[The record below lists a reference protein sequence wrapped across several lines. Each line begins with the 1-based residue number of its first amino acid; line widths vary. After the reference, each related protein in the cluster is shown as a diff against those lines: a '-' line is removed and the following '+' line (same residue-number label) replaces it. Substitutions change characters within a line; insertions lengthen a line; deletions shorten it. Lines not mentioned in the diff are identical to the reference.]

1 MAETTPTCGNK
12 RNSISRGEDGPA
24 LPLNKRVQ
32 SPVVFTGPD
41 GKILTRDGNR
51 DNGERWSAAHAKFD
65 SVKAKQR
72 ILSRQEDAAADMA
85 SSTGTKKPSC
95 MRQPAFST
103 PQPGKVKSVHF
114 QTPISSFPSSVDSPA
129 MPVGTIEYQST
140 PLPSS
145 KARPPLSGRKMK
157 MKAAAKLQLLDDHE
171 THASR
176 LVQARLDFSMGRQER
191 AYIAWLNHVLGK
203 PATAVNQM
211 SNFEDFISR
220 NSSQSTPNS
229 NSRPGAG
236 DLKLIDEVYW
246 DEDCENAS
254 PRNQPSVGKSPR
266 SALRPLNG
274 LASRYT
280 GNPTVKRPLK
290 ETFLGV
296 TPEKSLLARTDSPAT
311 PYLSSKRLKMITEHG
326 FSYCRDLHMQDVC
339 RLSDLS
345 RRLNLHFSQDERE
358 EILTTI
364 TQLAKHIDEGRLRMK
379 KDCAI
384 LVDVALRRKA
394 LYVLLNYNSYWL
406 RIGLHVVLGHTA
418 LLNGKLSGDVTG
430 VGVKDLTEE
439 YALLEVFLER
449 HFLAHAGLSKAY
461 ATNKAIDGLY
471 REGYAE
477 ALSRVI
483 LKRFFLLVLVLDKAK
498 RLTSLK
504 ISDGIDGLDG
514 GSPSL
519 FRSDARVKSSRQALQ
534 EFLSDVMHGE
544 GDVIGNLGN
553 LGYHVYHHQV
563 PLADYDFS
571 VVDLIEDLQDGVRLC
586 RLVQLL
592 AANDT
597 FFLEHIQVPSNGRKR
612 QIHNCQI
619 ALESLAQAGVPLEDE
634 EGCSICAEDIVGGNR
649 DKVFPLLWNIMVHL
663 QIPLLVSRPRLC
675 QEIAKLQGT
684 EGRFALGLNIGT
696 VELLLKWT
704 QVVCMI
710 SGNLNIRNFRTSF
723 ADGQALCYIVN
734 LYLPLFLAQEDV
746 LRPLCHMNL
755 QIDSTPNLRG
765 PFSPAYKKAVAHN
778 FGLVQAVARKLGNIP
793 EVLQL
798 VDLLGDPA
806 MSERNIIIFVAFLC
820 SRLLKEE
827 PLDDQVRRRESID
840 WEAGDQHAYSAD
852 DVPAL
857 CSYSSRRSLESE
869 SPIGFDRSYTVP
881 WPKEEARRSD
891 ISPTTVCNICC
902 DNNANNPEP
911 EAEYNEEIL
920 HKVCKVQ
927 AWWRAHRARELFL
940 RKKRAVQTIQKRWR
954 SFSESVRTRCATRI
968 QAHWRGYLLR
978 QVFLR
983 WREASLIHREC
994 HEREQAALVIQAYY
1008 RAWIRKRKYLETVGN
1023 MCKIQALWWANEARG
1038 NFLIQWKAVRIIE
1051 SAWIDYLFRK
1061 RSHFAP
1067 IVFPHW
1073 KQCTAR
1079 HSLIRLSTASSLNQS
1094 WFRDRFE
1101 EYEVEE
1107 EYKMVNVTD
1116 WLQDNELQSTEYFST
1131 VIQACWRARVAR
1143 KRFLKQRQAA
1153 VLIQVQWR
1161 VYSYFKKITAAVRI
1175 QAKWRC
1181 FASYRSFKLMRSSA
1195 LLIQC
1200 FYRGNLERR
1209 QYQRQKRSIIWL
1221 QARCRGRLQMKRYE
1235 AALESIS
1242 RIQSFWR
1249 VYKCRKQFMKL
1260 KSAVVVVQAC
1270 WRGYQHRETLS
1281 KSRQAASFLQKR
1293 FRGIVQRRAF
1303 LQYREAARIIQTFWR
1318 SRKLRQHFLEVRRCA
1333 VLIQSH
1339 FRTHVQ
1345 RRRYAHILLNVCK
1358 IQAAWRALQTRK
1370 RMLEHNIAAVVIQ
1383 TRFRAY
1389 ILGRQR
1395 RGQFLQERSAVSRIQ
1410 RCFKAF
1416 KFRRNFRRLVNAS
1429 RIQRTWRAHSLR
1441 REFLARRKAAVVIQR
1456 TYRAHCRGKAEKFI
1470 SSICKIQAFW
1480 RAKLELRHFLRQKT
1494 AAKLIQLQFRALM
1507 RRKKE
1512 VLLCSVCKIQAI
1524 WRAHKS
1530 RSQFLLQKK
1539 SAVTIQAGFRCYKAR
1554 LMFLEQKRAAV
1565 VIQAAFRAFNQTR
1578 FKPIVEPTFCGTVR
1592 RISKIQAVWR
1602 ALKARRMISEQRR
1615 AAQTI
1620 QCLWRYF
1627 VIKRKNVRRN
1637 AAAVVL
1643 QSWFRALIQRR
1654 RFKRERNAALA
1665 VQAHVKGWI
1674 QRRRYRG
1681 VLGII
1686 RKAQALFKAKKVRV
1700 QYRNQK
1706 IAACKI
1712 QAAWRGFWIRKMV
1725 DRWGRASS
1733 TIQARFRGYQQRKF
1747 YKSYINAVVRC
1758 QALMRGH
1765 LIRQKIGGGK
1775 VGDYKIQTVSN
1786 DVDKCMAAV
1795 QIQSGYS
1802 EWEGCLGGR
1811 LQVQELAKQTGMNE
1825 TVQDLSVYKETE
1837 EELPLDVNEKLLQSV
1852 LKLQAM
1858 FRLAA
1863 ARRKQVLSRSTR
1875 RSSRRLSARVLDQLF
1890 GDIVPEDQRGLTPV
1904 ENVVQCLQ
1912 LERSCSEIGI
1922 VRYEYC
1928 EQAYAAM
1935 MIQALWK
1942 GYSVRKIFASRTNK
1956 QLVDCKE
1963 QQLVNGTNFGPEK
1976 LRADE
1981 LSAGRTIFRWL
1992 TFWRERSHFVKIK
2005 KVTVFIQRLIRGW
2018 LCRCKF
2024 LQARKSVVCIQ
2035 AHWRGFL
2042 LRREISLVNQELLQ
2056 LRQRI
2061 QCTAASVQD
2070 SDRLGNRLTE
2080 ALALLL
2086 GQKTVTGILS
2096 ICRTI
2101 DVATHHSK
2109 SCCDRLAEAGAV
2121 TKILNLIQTINRSP
2135 PHEQVLKHALTIL
2148 KNLAHHLH
2156 LRLRIAEAPG
2166 AISIITEQLHMF
2178 RYKEDIF
2185 MRAMEVLKQ
2194 VCELPVGIA
2203 VLQREPQIFRRLQ
2216 LVAQSLDRKIQVEKR
2231 NLDKLPPST
2240 APVQRKLAEKKLVEA
2255 SGQFSSVMSLLKGIT
2270 QLEHSQ
2276 RRKTTPMSVPVPS
2289 VSKQVPRSC
2298 HRPSL
2303 APRPSLAQRVPLQD
2317 RTNW

>member
-51 DNGERWSAAHAKFD
+51 DNYECWSARAKFD

-72 ILSRQEDAAADMA
+72 ILSRQEDAAADMTSNTA
-85 SSTGTKKPSC
+85 TKKPSC

-103 PQPGKVKSVHF
+103 PQPEKLKSVHF
-114 QTPISSFPSSVDSPA
+114 QTPISSFPSSVDSPVMA
-129 MPVGTIEYQST
+129 PGMPVGTIEYQST

-157 MKAAAKLQLLDDHE
+157 MKAAAKLQVLDDHE
-171 THASR
+171 IQASR

-203 PATAVNQM
+203 PATAISQT

-220 NSSQSTPNS
+220 NSSLSTPNS
-229 NSRPGAG
+229 NSRAG
-236 DLKLIDEVYW
+236 DLRLIDEVYW

-254 PRNQPSVGKSPR
+254 PRNQPSVGRSPR

-280 GNPTVKRPLK
+280 GSPTVKRPLK
-290 ETFLGV
+290 DTFLGA
-296 TPEKSLLARTDSPAT
+296 TPEKLLLARTDSPAT

-345 RRLNLHFSQDERE
+345 RRLKLHFSQDERE

-364 TQLAKHIDEGRLRMK
+364 AQLAKHIDEGRLRMK

-394 LYVLLNYNSYWL
+394 LHVLLNYNSYWL

-449 HFLAHAGLSKAY
+449 HFLAHPGLSKAY

-471 REGYAE
+471 RDGYAE

-571 VVDLIEDLQDGVRLC
+571 VVDLIVDLQDGVRLC

-597 FFLEHIQVPSNGRKR
+597 LFLEHIQVPSNGRKR
-612 QIHNCQI
+612 QLHNCQI

-634 EGCSICAEDIVGGNR
+634 EGCSISAEDIVGGNR

-675 QEIAKLQGT
+675 QEIAQLQGT

-710 SGNLNIRNFRTSF
+710 SGNLNIRNFKTSF

-734 LYLPLFLAQEDV
+734 LYLPLFLAQKDV
-746 LRPLCHMNL
+746 LHPLCHMNL
-755 QIDSTPNLRG
+755 QIESTPNLRG

-798 VDLLGDPA
+798 VDLLGDPG

-827 PLDDQVRRRESID
+827 PLDDQVRGRRESID
-840 WEAGDQHAYSAD
+840 WEAADRHAYSAD
-852 DVPAL
+852 DAPAL

-881 WPKEEARRSD
+881 WPKDEARRND
-891 ISPTTVCNICC
+891 ISPPAICNDICC
-902 DNNANNPEP
+902 DVIVNNPAA
-911 EAEYNEEIL
+911 EAEYTEESL
-920 HKVCKVQ
+920 HQLCKLQ
-927 AWWRAHRARELFL
+927 AWWRAHSAREQFL
-940 RKKRAVQTIQKRWR
+940 RKKRAVQTIQKGWR
-954 SFSESVRTRCATRI
+954 SFSESVRTHCATRI

-978 QVFLR
+978 QMFLR
-983 WREASLIHREC
+983 WKEASLIHREC

-1008 RAWIRKRKYLETVGN
+1008 RAWIHKRQYLETVSN

-1038 NFLIQWKAVRIIE
+1038 NFLIQWKAVRTIE
-1051 SAWIDYLFRK
+1051 SAWIDYLVRK

-1067 IVFPHW
+1067 LILPHW
-1073 KQCTAR
+1073 NQFTAR
-1079 HSLIRLSTASSLNQS
+1079 QSLIRLSTASSLNQS
-1094 WFRDRFE
+1094 WFRDRVE
-1101 EYEVEE
+1101 EYDDEE
-1107 EYKMVNVTD
+1107 EYKMVNVQD
-1116 WLQDNELQSTEYFST
+1116 WLQDNELQSTEYYIA
-1131 VIQACWRARVAR
+1131 VIQACWRARIAR

-1161 VYSYFKKITAAVRI
+1161 VFLYRKKHTAAVQI

-1181 FASYRSFKLMRSSA
+1181 FISYRSFNLMRSSA
-1195 LLIQC
+1195 ILIQC

-1209 QYQRQKRSIIWL
+1209 QCQRQKRSVIWL
-1221 QARCRGRLQMKRYE
+1221 QARCRGQLQRRRYG
-1235 AALESIS
+1235 ATLESIS

-1249 VYKCRKQFMKL
+1249 VYKGRKQFMKL
-1260 KSAVVVVQAC
+1260 RSAVVVVQAC

-1281 KSRQAASFLQKR
+1281 KCRQAASFLQKR

-1303 LQYREAARIIQTFWR
+1303 LQHREAARIIQTFWR
-1318 SRKLRQHFLEVRRCA
+1318 SRKLRQQFLELRRCA

-1339 FRTHVQ
+1339 LRTYVQ
-1345 RRRYAHILLNVCK
+1345 RRRYGQIMLNVCK
-1358 IQAAWRALQTRK
+1358 IQAAWRALQIRK
-1370 RMLEHNIAAVVIQ
+1370 RILEQNNAAVAIQ

-1389 ILGRQR
+1389 ILGRKI
-1395 RGQFLQERSAVSRIQ
+1395 RGQFLQERSAVSRIE

-1416 KFRRNFRRLVNAS
+1416 KIRRNFRRFVNAS

-1441 REFLARRKAAVVIQR
+1441 REFLERRKAAVVIQR
-1456 TYRAHCRGKAEKFI
+1456 NYRAHCRGETVKYI
-1470 SSICKIQAFW
+1470 SSVCRIQASW
-1480 RAKLELRHFLRQKT
+1480 RAIVERRHFLRLRK
-1494 AAKLIQLQFRALM
+1494 AVEVIQVQFRALM
-1507 RRKKE
+1507 RRKTE
-1512 VLLCSVCKIQAI
+1512 VLLCRICKVQSV
-1524 WRAHKS
+1524 WRAHKC
-1530 RSQFLLQKK
+1530 RSQFLLQKQ
-1539 SAVTIQAGFRCYKAR
+1539 SAVTIQAAFRCYKAR
-1554 LMFLEQKRAAV
+1554 LMFLQQKKAALL
-1565 VIQAAFRAFNQTR
+1565 IQATFRAFSQTR

-1592 RISKIQAVWR
+1592 RVCKIQAVWR
-1602 ALKARRMISEQRR
+1602 ALKGRRMLSEQRR

-1620 QCLWRYF
+1620 QSLWRYF
-1627 VIKRKNVRRN
+1627 IIKRKNVRRN
-1637 AAAVVL
+1637 AAAIVI

-1654 RFKRERNAALA
+1654 KFKRARNAALA

-1681 VLGII
+1681 ALGII
-1686 RKAQALFKAKKVRV
+1686 RRAQALFKAKKVRV

-1706 IAACKI
+1706 KAACKI
-1712 QAAWRGFWIRKMV
+1712 QAAWRGCWIRRMV
-1725 DRWGRASS
+1725 YRWGRAST
-1733 TIQARFRGYQQRKF
+1733 TIQARFRCYNQRKL
-1747 YKSYINAVVRC
+1747 YKSYINAVVGC
-1758 QALMRGH
+1758 QALIRGH
-1765 LIRQKIGGGK
+1765 LIRQRIEGGK
-1775 VGDYKIQTVSN
+1775 VGDSKTQAVSI
-1786 DVDKCMAAV
+1786 DVDKCMAPV
-1795 QIQSGYS
+1795 QIQSACN
-1802 EWEGCLGGR
+1802 EWEGCLRAR
-1811 LQVQELAKQTGMNE
+1811 LQEQEVRMQTGMIE
-1825 TVQDLSVYKETE
+1825 TVQDLSVYKETTE
-1837 EELPLDVNEKLLQSV
+1837 NKKLLQSV

-1863 ARRKQVLSRSTR
+1863 ARRKRVLSRSSR
-1875 RSSRRLSARVLDQLF
+1875 RSSRRLSARVLDQLC
-1890 GDIVPEDQRGLTPV
+1890 GDILPEDQRGLTPV
-1904 ENVVQCLQ
+1904 KNVVQCLE
-1912 LERSCSEIGI
+1912 LERSCSEVSI

-1935 MIQALWK
+1935 MIQACWK
-1942 GYSVRKIFASRTNK
+1942 GYSVRKILASNLNK
-1956 QLVDCKE
+1956 QPVDCEE
-1963 QQLVNGTNFGPEK
+1963 QQIVNGASFGPEK

-1981 LSAGRTIFRWL
+1981 LSAGRTICRWL
-1992 TFWRERSHFVKIK
+1992 IFWRERSHFVKIK
-2005 KVTVFIQRLIRGW
+2005 KVTSFIQRLIRGW
-2018 LCRCKF
+2018 LCRCRF
-2024 LQARKSVVCIQ
+2024 LQTRKSIICLQ

-2042 LRREISLVNQELLQ
+2042 LRREISLVNQDLRQ

-2178 RYKEDIF
+2178 RNKEDIF

-2194 VCELPVGIA
+2194 VCELPGGIA
-2203 VLQREPQIFRRLQ
+2203 VLQREPQIFRRFQ

-2231 NLDKLPPST
+2231 NLDRLPPTT

-2255 SGQFSSVMSLLKGIT
+2255 TCQFSSVMSLLKWIT
-2270 QLEHSQ
+2270 KIEHIQ
-2276 RRKTTPMSVPVPS
+2276 RRKTTPMSVPIPS

-2298 HRPSL
+2298 QRRSL
-2303 APRPSLAQRVPLQD
+2303 ATRPSLAQRVPLQD